1 MAASARQKAWGDI
14 FDGLDVAA
22 LGRADLE
29 DQADVV
35 REALARWADSAP
47 GEIRD
52 DVEVLAATVS
62 DLYELLEEHEYDF
75 SALGAGRSRRFALRG
90 TGLSA
95 RFNEAAANFERYCG
109 FDLQRPSVAPPQGTS
124 SGGPVILDGELPDGF
139 PQELVPPDSEVVAAG
154 SAGPALTGTFRSTAT
169 LDAIREFYEDILGD
183 PNVIDS
189 ENFVWSVFRDGQVT
203 AVTVS
208 GTDGDIFIGVSVSGG

>member
-1 MAASARQKAWGDI
+1 MRHASIAAAALLFVVLVACGGDDDDDVGADASGAAEGTSSPAASTGDSGDGPDGGFCAPESVGDI

-75 SALGAGRSRRFALRG
+75 SALGPDAADDSRFVALG
-90 TGLSA
+90 SA

-124 SGGPVILDGELPDGF
+124 SGGPVILDGELRVQDPG
-139 PQELVPPDSEVVAAG
+139 EVE
-154 SAGPALTGTFRSTAT
+154 S
-169 LDAIREFYEDILGD
+169 
-183 PNVIDS
+183 
-189 ENFVWSVFRDGQVT
+189 
-203 AVTVS
+203 
-208 GTDGDIFIGVSVSGG
+208 